1 MQNASHTT
9 AIRSAVATLAVQ
21 LDRHFDARLKR
32 AMLAMLAAWL
42 GYFVIIRMSLRMLN
56 KITVPLLEVPLGG
69 LLAVQGTLVI
79 FLASLIVLVKA
90 SALAGAGR

>member
-9 AIRSAVATLAVQ
+9 AIRSTVATLAVR
-21 LDRHFDARLKR
+21 LHRHLGARLKR

-42 GYFVIIRMSLRMLN
+42 GYFAIISMSLRMLN
-56 KITVPLLEVPLGG
+56 KITVPLIEVPLGG

-79 FLASLIVLVKA
+79 FLAALVLLVKA